1 MKKTEII
8 AIIVAVIIAVIMG
21 VIIVN
26 SNKEKTPITASD
38 FYTTMSQKGYSLRDA
53 NSQYSSYNYI
63 KQVYLAISK
72 DYSYQI
78 EFYELLDDS
87 YATIFYNTNKS
98 NFESS
103 KGNAVA
109 ETNVE
114 LKNYSKYTLLVNDKY
129 MVISRIGNTVM
140 YVNVDNDYKDTVN
153 SLLDELGY

>member
-1 MKKTEII
+1 MLNEKTEII
-8 AIIVAVIIAVIMG
+8 AIVAGVIMG

-26 SNKEKTPITASD
+26 SNKEKTPITASN
-38 FYTTMSQKGYSLRDA
+38 FYTTMSQKGYNLLDA
-53 NSQYSSYNYI
+53 NSQYSDYNYI
-63 KQVYLAISK
+63 KQVYLAISE
-72 DYSYQI
+72 DYSYKI

-87 YATIFYNTNKS
+87 YATSFYNTNKS
-98 NFESS
+98 IFESS
-103 KGNAVA
+103 KGNAAA

-114 LKNYSKYTLLVNDKY
+114 LNNYSKYTLLANDKY